1 MVNEA
6 ALVLLALVWAV
17 LLVPG
22 VLRSRNASPHATVGG
37 FERAM
42 DVLRSES
49 RSPTHGRQVMVPQDA
64 GRIVDRAVDTS
75 VTPGPMPRK
84 HEDPIVARRR
94 AWFLRSLVGTVSAL
108 VLALA
113 VGGWLWL
120 PFVVSA
126 GFTGGYVAILRHLK
140 LQRDQ
145 ARQVVRDLELRSAE
159 EPAGASD
166 VAVGGGASWGGSSSV
181 RLRRWDD

>member
-1 MVNEA
+1 MNEA

-22 VLRSRNASPHATVGG
+22 ALRSRNASPHATVGG

-49 RSPTHGRQVMVPQDA
+49 RGPTHGRQVLVPQDA
-64 GRIVDRAVDTS
+64 GRIVERAIDTNAA
-75 VTPGPMPRK
+75 PAPLPRK
-84 HEDPIVARRR
+84 QEDPIIARRR
-94 AWFLRSLVGTVSAL
+94 AWFLRSLAVATSSLL
-108 VLALA
+108 VAVV

-126 GFTGGYVAILRHLK
+126 GFTAGYVAVLRHLK

-145 ARQVVRDLELRSAE
+145 ARQVVRDLELRREVA
-159 EPAGASD
+159 PARAD
-166 VAVGGGASWGGSSSV
+166 VAVGGGSSWGASSSV